1 MFTLFIYQLTVTK
14 SKGSQNVF
22 IALTQNPYVIQL
34 LGHCDLR
41 SVPLLRMSD
50 IIVGNCVW
58 DKCLTGLNNEV
69 IILTK
74 MFGLK

>member
-1 MFTLFIYQLTVTK
+1 MFTKCVYSFN
-14 SKGSQNVF
+14 SK
-22 IALTQNPYVIQL
+22 IHVIQL

-69 IILTK
+69 IILN
-74 MFGLK
+74 FD